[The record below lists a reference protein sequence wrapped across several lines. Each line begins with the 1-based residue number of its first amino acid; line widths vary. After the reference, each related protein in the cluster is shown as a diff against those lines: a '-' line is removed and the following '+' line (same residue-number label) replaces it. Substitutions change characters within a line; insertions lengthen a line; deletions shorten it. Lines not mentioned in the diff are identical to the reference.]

1 MVLVGYNFVLMVIT
15 ASVGLMFDVFVYCI
29 LFIFSFIAF
38 LRGFIKELLSIVG
51 HFAAFYF
58 SYAFHDQIKD
68 FAANYLH
75 IQAIAPMVLY
85 SGAYFALVIALWVVN
100 SIVCMVLLPIR
111 LGFIDRLFGIL
122 LGLTKG
128 FAFCFVASVILTA
141 FLSVFNVAEEE
152 GAEVP
157 LPLWLAD
164 SRMYSVFGSVRSYV
178 DKQMQSELLSGVV
191 GAIGKQALSSS
202 ESDGDDFG
210 MDSAANIL
218 DKMGF
223 SSDGVDNS
231 NSSKHKSVDVDSSNS
246 SKRKSIDNASKDDSV
261 KDDDEVFNKNS
272 VVAEAATDEG
282 DSEGDEDDA

>member
-1 MVLVGYNFVLMVIT
+1 MVLVGYNFVLIVIT

-29 LFIFSFIAF
+29 LFIFAFIAF
-38 LRGFIKELLSIVG
+38 LRGFIKELLSIIG
-51 HFAAFYF
+51 HFAAFYL

-85 SGAYFALVIALWVVN
+85 SGAYFALTIALWVVN
-100 SIVCMVLLPIR
+100 SIVCMVLIPIR

-128 FAFCFVASVILTA
+128 FVFCFVASVILTA
-141 FLSVFNVAEEE
+141 FLSVFNVAEDDGTE
-152 GAEVP
+152 AP

-178 DKQMQSELLSGVV
+178 DKQLQSELLSGVV
-191 GAIGKQALSSS
+191 GAIGKQTLSSS
-202 ESDGDDFG
+202 ADGDDLSV
-210 MDSAANIL
+210 DSAANIL

-223 SSDGVDNS
+223 SSNKG
-231 NSSKHKSVDVDSSNS
+231 DSSSS
-246 SKRKSIDNASKDDSV
+246 SKRKSVDSASKDDDIQ
-261 KDDDEVFNKNS
+261 DDDEAFNKNS
-272 VVAEAATDEG
+272 VVAEAAADEE
-282 DSEGDEDDA
+282 DTEGDEEDS